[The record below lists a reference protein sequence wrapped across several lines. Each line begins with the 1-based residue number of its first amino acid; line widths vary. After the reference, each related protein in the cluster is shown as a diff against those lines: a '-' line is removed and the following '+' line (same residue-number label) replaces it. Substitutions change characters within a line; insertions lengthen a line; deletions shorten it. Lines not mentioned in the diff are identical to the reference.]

1 MRLSTSEPRY
11 RQIQQW
17 IRGQIEGG
25 SWSPGHRV
33 PSENELVEKF
43 GVARMTVNR
52 AMRELQQDGMLVR
65 RAGLGTF
72 VASAERQSSLL
83 DIRNIA
89 DEIRERGK
97 EHTSRVLKRGRVNAT
112 RTLRAAFESA
122 GPAALDLFHVR
133 LVHFEDGTPVQLEDR
148 YVQPSLVP
156 GFLDHDFT
164 TTTPT
169 EVLLSALVPHELEHT
184 VSAVL
189 PTVTQARHLEIDRDQ
204 PCLQLHRRSW
214 SSGQVVTLAD
224 LIYPANR
231 YTLSARHRPTAA
243 GRA

>member
-1 MRLSTSEPRY
+1 MRLSTNEPRY

-33 PSENELVEKF
+33 PSENELVEMF

-52 AMRELQQDGMLVR
+52 AMRELQQDGVLVR

-89 DEIRERGK
+89 DEIRARGK
-97 EHTSRVLKRGRVNAT
+97 RHSSRVLRCTGLSAT
-112 RTLRAAFESA
+112 RALRTAFETD
-122 GPAALDLFHVR
+122 GPLELFHVK
-133 LVHFEDGTPVQLEDR
+133 LVHLEDGVPVQLEDR
-148 YVQPSLVP
+148 YVQPALVP
-156 GFLDHDFT
+156 DFLEHDFAN
-164 TTTPT
+164 TTPT
-169 EVLLSALVPHELEHT
+169 QILLSALVPHELEHT
-184 VSAVL
+184 VSAIL
-189 PTVTQARHLEIDRDQ
+189 PTATQARHLEIERDQ

-214 SSGQVVTLAD
+214 SSGRVVTLAD

-231 YTLSARHRPTAA
+231 YALSARHRPTAA
-243 GRA
+243 GHV

>member
-1 MRLSTSEPRY
+1 MRLSAGEPRY

-33 PSENELVEKF
+33 PSENELVAKF

-65 RAGLGTF
+65 HAGLGTF

-97 EHTSRVLKRGRVNAT
+97 THTSRVLRRARAAAT
-112 RTLRAAFESA
+112 RALRAAFEIEDT
-122 GPAALDLFHVR
+122 LELFHVK

-148 YVQPSLVP
+148 YVQPTLVP
-156 GFLDHDFT
+156 DFLDHDFGI
-164 TTTPT
+164 TTPT
-169 EVLLSALVPHELEHT
+169 EILLAALVPHELEHT

-189 PTVTQARHLEIDRDQ
+189 PTSTQARHLEIDRDQ

>member
-1 MRLSTSEPRY
+1 MQLSANEPRY

-33 PSENELVEKF
+33 PSENELVEMF

-89 DEIRERGK
+89 DEIRARGK
-97 EHTSRVLKRGRVNAT
+97 HHSTRVLRRTRVGAT
-112 RTLRAAFESA
+112 RALRTAFEA
-122 GPAALDLFHVR
+122 DGPLQLFHVK

-156 GFLDHDFT
+156 DFLDHDFDAS
-164 TTTPT
+164 TPT
-169 EVLLSALVPHELEHT
+169 EILLAALVPHELEHT

-189 PTVTQARHLEIDRDQ
+189 PTATQARHLEIERDQ

-214 SSGQVVTLAD
+214 SSGRVVTLAD